1 MKARRVLFCLLALFF
16 ATLAAI
22 KVAAA
27 AASTPTNLG
36 DIVQIDAY
44 TVTGS
49 NLKRLDEEKAL
60 PVTRIDSEEI
70 ALIGAQSVADILQA
84 IPQVEASVGNLGAAA
99 GGPNDAGGDTASVNL
114 RGLGDGN
121 TLVLL
126 NSRRLSVNG
135 IAPNTPPV
143 VFVNVNQIP
152 AGAIERIEVLRDGA
166 SAIYGSDATGG
177 VVNFLLKKNYSA
189 TEVRARYGAANG
201 GYDEITSSLAVGRT
215 LNHGRTAMN
224 FFASF
229 YRRDALSASDRAYS
243 ADADKRPLVSEPF
256 ATNASVN
263 GRNSSGP
270 YGRFSRIN
278 SYNADGTIANATTF
292 FMQAPANGSA
302 GADLVTG
309 AGPTATYNSQIDKQL
324 FADVRRTN
332 LFATFSQAL
341 TPKIALLS
349 EVSYY
354 YAQSHNQASASPIS
368 GNNTLTGSDNVIVPA
383 SNYYNPFGIRLNPAA
398 PRDVLIRNYRP
409 VELGPRTFDVDLDS
423 YRVLAGLQ
431 GRVGESWSW
440 ETAALYMESLT
451 KDFQGGLISQSKFNA
466 QLALNTPEAFN
477 VFGGPNANAP
487 TVVDQVRIVDW
498 TRGTGQLTL
507 LDTKAT
513 GNLFEFPGGP
523 VALATGIEY
532 REEKLRE
539 RNGPFGLADDVIA
552 ISGQIDVTARRDVY
566 AGYAEISLPFVG
578 GKNRRAYL
586 NRFEFNLAGRYEN
599 FGKFSATKPKFAA
612 QLTTVPWWTFRAST
626 GEGFRAPSV
635 AQLFQPPRTLR
646 FTQLLDSARQYTSG
660 GITITPE
667 DAATA
672 FSKRVSN
679 GGNPALQPENS
690 RSWNIGTVVEP
701 PLLKGF
707 SLGVDYWGIRQ
718 DDRID
723 IVDPQGE
730 LDKDN
735 RLWRTSQGSNPN
747 IQRTARTADD
757 IAKGIPGALFSINGV
772 YQNLGRR
779 EVQGYDLSAQYDW
792 RSAELGRVRFR
803 AEASRYLKF
812 RDTDI
817 NGAITERIR
826 QTGNPRWRETASV
839 LWSKSVWNAGVFAR
853 YVGDYE
859 SSSSLISA
867 GRPFVV
873 RSWTTLNANLGYQ
886 FSRGVLRNSTVLL
899 GANNV
904 FDRDPP
910 LNPSPGVFP
919 PIGDGYDPGYAN
931 PLGRFVYLEL
941 RKKF

>member
-1 MKARRVLFCLLALFF
+1 MKVQSFISLRLSLLFAV
-16 ATLAAI
+16 T
-22 KVAAA
+22 
-27 AASTPTNLG
+27 AASSHSFAAPVASPKNSE
-36 DIVQIDAY
+36 IVQIEAF

-49 NLKRLDEEKAL
+49 NLKRSDGENSL
-60 PVTRIDSEEI
+60 PVTRVDSDEI

-84 IPQVEASVGNLGAAA
+84 VPQVEASVGNIGAAA
-99 GGPNDAGGDTASVNL
+99 TGPNDAGGDTASVNL

-152 AGAIERIEVLRDGA
+152 AGAIERIEILRDGA
-166 SAIYGSDATGG
+166 SAVYGSDATGG
-177 VVNFLLKKNYSA
+177 VINFLLKKNYA
-189 TEVRARYGAANG
+189 GTEVRARYGAANG
-201 GYDEITSSLAVGRT
+201 GYDESTATVAAGRAFNAGRT
-215 LNHGRTAMN
+215 QLN

-229 YRRDALSASDRAYS
+229 YRRDALSAFDRRYA
-243 ADADKRPLVSEPF
+243 ADADKRPLVAEPF
-256 ATNASVN
+256 ASNASVN

-278 SYNADGTIANATTF
+278 AYNADGTVASATTF
-292 FMQAPANGSA
+292 FMQAPTGGGA
-302 GADLVTG
+302 GADFVTG

-324 FADVRRTN
+324 LADVRRTN
-332 LFATFSQAL
+332 VFATATQAL
-341 TPKIALLS
+341 TPKIELLG
-349 EVSYY
+349 ELSYY

-383 SNYYNPFGIRLNPAA
+383 SNYYNPFGTRLNPSA

-423 YRVLAGLQ
+423 YRVLLSLQ
-431 GRVGESWSW
+431 GRASDSWTW
-440 ETAALYMESLT
+440 ETGALYMESLT

-466 QLALNTPEAFN
+466 QLALSTSDAFN
-477 VFGGPNANAP
+477 VFGGPNVNAP
-487 TVVDQVRIVDW
+487 AVVDRVRIVDW
-498 TRGTGQLTL
+498 TRGTGALTL
-507 LDTKAT
+507 FDAKAT
-513 GNLFEFPGGP
+513 GNVFEIWGGP
-523 VALATGIEY
+523 IGVAAGAEY
-532 REEKLRE
+532 RNEELRE
-539 RNGPFGLADDVIA
+539 RNGPYGLADDVIA

-566 AGYAEISLPFVG
+566 AGYAEVSFPFVG
-578 GKNRRAYL
+578 SKNRRDYL
-586 NRFEFNLAGRYEN
+586 NRFEIDVAARYEN
-599 FGKFSATKPKFAA
+599 FGKFSATKPKLAA
-612 QLTTVPWWTFRAST
+612 QLTTFPGWLFRASS

-635 AQLFQPPRTLR
+635 AQLFQPARTLR
-646 FTQLLDSARQYTSG
+646 FTQLLDAARQYPSG
-660 GITITPE
+660 GVIVTPE
-667 DAATA
+667 DAATS

-690 RSWNIGTVVEP
+690 RSWNLGTVIEP
-701 PLLKGF
+701 RMLKNF
-707 SLGVDYWGIRQ
+707 SVGVDYWGIRQ

-723 IVDPQGE
+723 IADPQGE

-735 RLWRTSQGSNPN
+735 RAWRASQGANPN
-747 IQRTARTADD
+747 VQRTPRTADD

-779 EVQGYDLSAQYDW
+779 DVQGYDLFAEYAW
-792 RSAELGRVRFR
+792 HSAEIGRLRLR
-803 AEASRYLKF
+803 AEASCYLKF

-817 NGAITERIR
+817 NGVATERIR
-826 QTGNPRWRETASV
+826 QTGNPRWRETASL
-839 LWSKSVWNAGVFAR
+839 LWSKSAWNAGLFAR

-859 SSSSLISA
+859 SSSTLVSA

-873 RSWTTLNANLGYQ
+873 ASWTTLNVNVGYR
-886 FSRGVLRNSTVLL
+886 FVRGVLRDSTVVV
-899 GANNV
+899 GANNL

-910 LNPSPGVFP
+910 LNPSPAVFP

-931 PLGRFVYLEL
+931 PLGRLVYLEL